1 MKYEFEFF
9 EGHPVDCTMCGGQ
22 IDNGYGGE
30 LVEVNGYSECLDCL
44 ISEDEEIAD
53 ELKET
58 HPHLFTE

>member
-30 LVEVNGYSECLDCL
+30 LVDSMKSFSECLDCL
-44 ISEDEEIAD
+44 LDDTEIAD